1 MNNSKIVIFL
11 CYQQHFAG
19 DIHSRFNDSVLAR
32 FEVADPLIGG
42 FQLTSI
48 LAFLLGTAAFF
59 GLNRHPKVVGFSHE
73 VVATLKG
80 VHWPAKEETVR
91 STVSVIGITLFI
103 AFALGTYDY
112 VYGLSASVVMDL
124 VEAYAIL

>member
-1 MNNSKIVIFL
+1 MNNSKIVIFSL
-11 CYQQHFAG
+11 LTAAFLLAISIRG
-19 DIHSRFNDSVLAR
+19 LTIPVLAR
-32 FEVADPLIGG
+32 FEVADPLVGG

-48 LAFLLGTAAFF
+48 LAFMIGTAAFF

-73 VVATLKG
+73 VVSTLKG

-112 VYGLSASVVMDL
+112 VWGSLASVVMDL
-124 VEAYAIL
+124 

>member
-1 MNNSKIVIFL
+1 MNNSKIVIFSL
-11 CYQQHFAG
+11 LSAAFLLAISIRG
-19 DIHSRFNDSVLAR
+19 LTIPVLAR
-32 FEVADPLIGG
+32 FEVADPLIAG

-48 LAFLLGTAAFF
+48 LAFLIGTAAFF

-73 VVATLKG
+73 VVSTLKG

-112 VYGLSASVVMDL
+112 VWGSLASVVMDL
-124 VEAYAIL
+124 

>member
-1 MNNSKIVIFL
+1 MNNSKIVIFSL
-11 CYQQHFAG
+11 LSAAFLLAISIRG
-19 DIHSRFNDSVLAR
+19 LTIPVLAR

-48 LAFLLGTAAFF
+48 LAFILGTAAFF

-112 VYGLSASVVMDL
+112 VWGSLASVVMDL
-124 VEAYAIL
+124 

>member
-1 MNNSKIVIFL
+1 MNNSKIVIFSL
-11 CYQQHFAG
+11 LSAAFLVAISIRG
-19 DIHSRFNDSVLAR
+19 LTIPVLAR

-48 LAFLLGTAAFF
+48 LAFMLGTAAFF

-73 VVATLKG
+73 VVSTLKG

-103 AFALGTYDY
+103 AFALGSYDY
-112 VYGLSASVVMDL
+112 VWGSLASVVMDL
-124 VEAYAIL
+124 

>member
-1 MNNSKIVIFL
+1 MNNSKIVIFSL
-11 CYQQHFAG
+11 LSAAFLLAISIRG
-19 DIHSRFNDSVLAR
+19 LTIPVLAR

-112 VYGLSASVVMDL
+112 VWGSLASVVMDL
-124 VEAYAIL
+124 

>member
-1 MNNSKIVIFL
+1 MNNSKIVIFSL
-11 CYQQHFAG
+11 LSAAFLLAISIRG
-19 DIHSRFNDSVLAR
+19 LTIPVLAR
-32 FEVADPLIGG
+32 FEVADPLVGG

-48 LAFLLGTAAFF
+48 LAFMIGTAAFF

-73 VVATLKG
+73 VVSTLKG

-103 AFALGTYDY
+103 AFALGTYDF
-112 VYGLSASVVMDL
+112 VWGSLASVVMDL
-124 VEAYAIL
+124 